1 MKKSI
6 SVLVAAVAIIAIVI
20 VAFLGTN
27 PVGIV
32 VFTYINSIEILDTNS
47 NSIPWNDFGQRVLTL
62 NFQADITDT
71 TKGIAYMYY
80 VFDTKIN
87 PEIVTKRSF
96 IYYCAEDA
104 YVTFSNNGVSS
115 QTASSSVSS
124 NSSGSAMQ
132 SNHSGQMLIY
142 RSLSDTAQN
151 DHYID
156 IYCKADDNGKAGV
169 EDTIGL
175 LIHFSEIK

>member
-1 MKKSI
+1 MKKGISI
-6 SVLVAAVAIIAIVI
+6 LVAAVAIISVVI

-47 NSIPWNDFGQRVLTL
+47 NSIPWNDFGQRVLSL
-62 NFQADITDT
+62 DFQADITDT

-96 IYYCAEDA
+96 VYYCAEDA
-104 YVTFSNNGVSS
+104 YVTFSANGSVDENS
-115 QTASSSVSS
+115 SSSVSS
-124 NSSGSAMQ
+124 SSSGPEIQ

-142 RSLSDTAQN
+142 RSLLDKAEN

-156 IYCKADDNGKAGV
+156 IYCRADDNGKAGV

-175 LIHFSEIK
+175 LIHFPEIK